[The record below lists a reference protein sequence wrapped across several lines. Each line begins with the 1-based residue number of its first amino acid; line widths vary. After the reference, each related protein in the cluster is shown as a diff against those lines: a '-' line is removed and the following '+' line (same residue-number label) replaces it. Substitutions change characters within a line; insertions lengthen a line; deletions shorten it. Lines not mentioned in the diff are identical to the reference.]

1 MVINK
6 PYLLFLGDAS
16 DQLAAKTAEGV
27 AYWRRNDCVGQMK
40 LPGCNADLRLPDL
53 SIAEASEL
61 GAKTLIIG
69 VANRGGR
76 LSEIWIPYL
85 REALETGLDIANGL
99 HNRLADVHELAELA
113 ANKGRKL
120 FDVRHTRVTFEVAN
134 GKKRM
139 GKRLLTV
146 GTDCSVGKMYT
157 TLAIEQEMKRRGIM
171 ASFCAT
177 GQTGILIAGGG
188 VPVDA
193 VIADFI
199 SGAVEALSPDQ
210 ETDHWDVIEGQ
221 GSLFHP
227 SFAGVSLGLLHGAQ
241 PDVLVMCHEP
251 TRGHM
256 RGLPEYPLP
265 SIKNCIA
272 ANEAAARLT
281 NPNATCIGISLN
293 TAALGKAE
301 ALDLLG
307 ETEARIGLPCVDAV
321 RTGVARLID
330 CLPV

>member
-1 MVINK
+1 MMIHK
-6 PYLLFLGDAS
+6 PYLLFLGDAP

-27 AYWRRNDCVGQMK
+27 AYWRRGDCVGQMR
-40 LPGCNADLRLPDL
+40 LSGCSADLRLPDL
-53 SIAEASEL
+53 TIAEASEL
-61 GAKTLIIG
+61 GAKTLVIG

-76 LSEIWIPYL
+76 LSESWLPYL
-85 REALETGLDIANGL
+85 REALESGMDIANGL
-99 HNRLADVHELAELA
+99 HDRLADVHELAELA
-113 ANKGRKL
+113 ARNDCTL
-120 FDVRHTRVTFEVAN
+120 FDLRHTSVPFGVAT
-134 GKKRM
+134 GKKRG

-146 GTDCSVGKMYT
+146 GTDCSVGKMYVA
-157 TLAIEQEMKRRGIM
+157 LAMEQEMKRRGIK
-171 ASFCAT
+171 ARFCAT

-199 SGAVEALSPDQ
+199 AGAVETLSPDQ
-210 ETDHWDVIEGQ
+210 DSDHWDVIEGQ

-251 TRGHM
+251 SRSHM

-265 SIKNCIA
+265 DIEHCIA

-281 NPNATCIGISLN
+281 NPRAACIGICLN
-293 TAALGKAE
+293 TAALDETNARN
-301 ALDLLG
+301 LL
-307 ETEARIGLPCVDAV
+307 EESEARTGLPCVDAV
-321 RTGVARLID
+321 RTGVGRLVDRIA
-330 CLPV
+330 V